1 MSLQSQC
8 FYEFGPFR
16 LEPSERL
23 LLHAGQAVSLSPK
36 AFEAL
41 HLLVKNSGHVLTKDE
56 LMKTLW
62 PNTFV
67 EENNLTQHI
76 SMLRRALGEG
86 AGESGYIETVPRL
99 GYRFVVPV
107 REVSGHGDAE
117 LLVQRRTRTH
127 IVLHELEEEEVS
139 GTDTYED
146 RAATT
151 ETRWWRQQRAASRKW
166 ILAGALASA
175 AALATASVV
184 LLRSARIWFQPKEPQ
199 TLAVLPFRDL
209 KPDVDSQFLSYS
221 LADAIINRLGYI
233 REITVRPSSYVAK
246 YRDRDADPRVV
257 ARELHAQA
265 VLMGNYI
272 KEGDRLR
279 VTAEL
284 VDVAQGKVLWH
295 DTLDVPY
302 DQLLTV
308 QDRVAES
315 VLRGLRLQ
323 ILPQEAQRLKQSVPK
338 NPIAYEYFLRAQ
350 GAPDF
355 RLAIQLLEKSLAL
368 DPEYAPAWARLGLDY
383 GGYAAWQGGG
393 PEFMAKSKAAFD
405 KALQLDPDVPH
416 VRTYMAI
423 QMMERGELD
432 QGLLTLREE
441 LRLDPN
447 EAQAH
452 WWLTEAYL
460 YGGMLPESIAEGE
473 RALQLDPLVNIGS
486 TLNSY
491 LYTGD
496 YEKFLST
503 MPAGEDARKYFY
515 RGLCFLYIKDLPRA
529 AGAFEHAYA
538 LDASLLHAK
547 YGKAF
552 LFAIHQQPAEGLR
565 YLREVEQES
574 PTVDGEML
582 YKVAQAYALLGDR
595 TSAFHALRGA
605 IDHNFYC
612 YACLIRDPLF
622 ESVRGETEYADL
634 VKLEQKLH
642 EAFRRRYF

>member
-1 MSLQSQC
+1 MSLQSQP
-8 FYEFGPFR
+8 FYEFGPFL

-23 LLHAGQAVSLSPK
+23 LLRSGESVPLPPK
-36 AFEAL
+36 AFDTL
-41 HLLVKNSGHVLTKDE
+41 LLLVQNSGHVLSKDE

-62 PNTFV
+62 PDTFV
-67 EENNLTQHI
+67 EENNLTQHV

-86 AGESGYIETVPRL
+86 AGDSGYIETVPRL

-107 REVSGHGDAE
+107 REVAGNGDAE
-117 LLVQRRTRTH
+117 LLLRRHTRTH
-127 IVLHELEEEEVS
+127 IVLHEQEEEEVT
-139 GTDTYED
+139 GPDIAGEPAVRTN
-146 RAATT
+146 RG
-151 ETRWWRQQRAASRKW
+151 WWPQKTSTRKW
-166 ILAGALASA
+166 IIVGAFTGVIAVA
-175 AALATASVV
+175 AVAFIM
-184 LLRSARIWFQPKEPQ
+184 LRSGRISFQPKQPR

-209 KPDVDSQFLSYS
+209 KPDAESQFLSYS

-246 YRDRDADPRVV
+246 YRNGDADPGVV

-265 VLMGNYI
+265 VLTGNYI
-272 KEGDRLR
+272 REGDRLR

-284 VDVAQGKVLWH
+284 VDVAQAKVLWH

-302 DQLLTV
+302 DQLMTV

-315 VLRGLRLQ
+315 VLRGLKLQ
-323 ILPQEAQRLKQSVPK
+323 ILPQEEQRLKQSVPK

-350 GAPDF
+350 ASPDF
-355 RLAIQLLEKSLAL
+355 HLAIQLLDKSLAL
-368 DPEYAPAWARLGLDY
+368 DPDYAPAWVRLGLDY

-393 PEFMAKSKAAFD
+393 PEYRSKSKAAFD

-416 VRTYMAI
+416 VRTYSAI

-432 QGLLTLREE
+432 QGVLNLREE
-441 LRLDPN
+441 LRLNPN
-447 EAQAH
+447 DAQAH

-473 RALQLDPLVNIGS
+473 RALQLDPLVNTGS

-491 LYTGD
+491 LYSGD

-503 MPAGEDARKYFY
+503 MAVGEDARTTFY
-515 RGLCFLYIKDLPRA
+515 RGLCFLYMKDLPRA
-529 AGAFEHAYA
+529 AGEFEHAYA
-538 LDASLLHAK
+538 LDSSLLHAK

-552 LFAIHQQPAEGLR
+552 LYAIQQQPAEGLQ
-565 YLREVEQES
+565 YLREVEQKT

-582 YKVAQAYALLGDR
+582 YKVAQAYALLGDKP
-595 TSAFHALRGA
+595 SALRSLQGA
-605 IDHNFYC
+605 INHNFYC
-612 YACLIRDPLF
+612 HACLIRDPLL
-622 ESVRGETEYADL
+622 ESVRGEVEYADI
-634 VKLEQKLH
+634 VKVALDLH